1 MTENTYLAYGE
12 CYQVM
17 PRAVVQRPVLIGF
30 DMAKGSDSYA
40 VVDVQLVAAEEGSR
54 LSSIGGDDWPH
65 GATVKL
71 RWVGSYHDDGKPGWA
86 KRDAQGNLVSA
97 YSLTRLDPDCWDV
110 VAERAAAQK
119 GGAA

>member
-17 PRAVVQRPVLIGF
+17 PRAAVQRPAVMGY
-30 DMAKGSDSYA
+30 DMASGSDSAA
-40 VVDVQLVAAEEGSR
+40 VVDVHMVAATGSSR
-54 LSSIGGDDWPH
+54 VSTHGGNDWPH

-71 RWVGSYHDDGKPGWA
+71 RWVGSYHDDGRPGWA

-97 YSLTRLDPDCWDV
+97 YSLSLLDPECWAV
-110 VAERAAAQK
+110 VAERTEAQE
-119 GGAA
+119 GGVA